1 MTGVNLNDYGVQ
13 AHQQPAWARFLE
25 FGLTLPA
32 LFYTLIRRRLR
43 HPGGGND
50 LGRVADLSCIRT

>member
-1 MTGVNLNDYGVQ
+1 MTGVNLNDFGVQ
-13 AHQQPAWARFLE
+13 AHQQPTRTGSLE
-25 FGLTLPA
+25 FGLTLLV